1 MPRGSGLD
9 RRALARRLLAALA
22 GTPLALRA
30 AAQEARFFRIATGP
44 VGGSAY
50 ALGGLLA
57 ETVSRP
63 PGTPPCEQGG
73 SCGVPGLVALAQ
85 SSTGSL
91 ANLDLLAAGR
101 AESAIV
107 QADLAEAANAGR
119 DDPAR
124 AQLAGRLRALA
135 NLLPASVHLLVR
147 PEVPVEGLADLA
159 GRRVGFEE
167 AGSGTVVLARQLLEG
182 VGLGE
187 RDLEPVFLART
198 PMVKAMATGALDALL
213 LIGAWPLPAV
223 EELVRD
229 WGARLLP
236 VEGPGVDAL
245 IRAFPYLGYHLIPF
259 GAYPGQPA
267 VETLGVPLLWL
278 VQAELDVELA
288 ESIVGALWRP
298 ESQARLRAGHPQ
310 GRELALEQAAE
321 GLSVPLHPG
330 AERYYRARGVL
341 REP

>member
-1 MPRGSGLD
+1 
-9 RRALARRLLAALA
+9 
-22 GTPLALRA
+22 
-30 AAQEARFFRIATGP
+30 
-44 VGGSAY
+44 
-50 ALGGLLA
+50 
-57 ETVSRP
+57 
-63 PGTPPCEQGG
+63 
-73 SCGVPGLVALAQ
+73 VALAQ
-85 SSTGSL
+85 SSSGSL
-91 ANLDLLAAGR
+91 ANLDLMAAGR

-119 DDPAR
+119 DDSAR
-124 AQLAGRLRALA
+124 GALAGRVRALA
-135 NLLPASVHLLVR
+135 NLLAASVHLLVR
-147 PEVPVEGLADLA
+147 PEVPLAGLADLA

-167 AGSGTVVLARQLLEG
+167 AGSGTLPLARRLLAG
-182 VGLGE
+182 VGLAE

-223 EELVRD
+223 DELVRE

-236 VEGPGVDAL
+236 VKGPGVDEL
-245 IRAFPYLGYHLIPF
+245 VRELPYLGYHLIPF

-267 VETLGVPLLWL
+267 IETLGVPLLWL
-278 VQAELDVELA
+278 VAADLDPELVEA
-288 ESIVGALWRP
+288 IADALWRP

-310 GRELALEQAAE
+310 GRELALEQAAQ

-330 AERYYRARGVL
+330 AERFYRARGVL

>member
-9 RRALARRLLAALA
+9 RRALARRLLAALVGA
-22 GTPLALRA
+22 PLALRA
-30 AAQEARFFRIATGP
+30 SAQETRFFRIATGP

-57 ETVSRP
+57 ETVSSP

-85 SSTGSL
+85 SSAGSL

-101 AESAIV
+101 AESALV
-107 QADLAEAANAGR
+107 LADLAEAAHAGR
-119 DDPAR
+119 DEPVRSA
-124 AQLAGRLRALA
+124 LAGQLRALA
-135 NLLPASVHLLVR
+135 KLLAASVHLLVR
-147 PEVPVEGLADLA
+147 PEVPIGGLADLA

-167 AGSGTVVLARQLLEG
+167 IGSGTLALTRRLLEG
-182 VGLGE
+182 AGIGE
-187 RDLEPVFLART
+187 ADFEPAFLART
-198 PMVKAMATGALDALL
+198 PMIKAMAAGALDALL
-213 LIGAWPLPAV
+213 LIGVWPLPAV

-236 VEGPGVDAL
+236 VRGPSVDAL
-245 IRAFPYLGYHLIPF
+245 IREFPYLGYDLIPF

-278 VQAELDVELA
+278 VRAELDVELA
-288 ESIVGALWRP
+288 EAIAAALWRP
-298 ESQARLRAGHPQ
+298 ENRARLRAGHPQ
-310 GRELALEQAAE
+310 GRELAPEQAVQ

-330 AERYYRARGVL
+330 AERLYRARGVL
-341 REP
+341 RDP